1 MLMMHRKWEKLH
13 QEGRDEEVSWKF
25 WQKQY
30 SFREQY
36 GVGLDPDELEGLW
49 LRLQILVFMGA
60 DFGSLRKN
68 LSNLGNDMLVLKF
81 MCYLNLTCTHF
92 ACGDQSLVV
101 STYIPSQIH
110 TIHR

>member
-49 LRLQILVFMGA
+49 LRLQILG
-60 DFGSLRKN
+60 LRKFTRIFF
-68 LSNLGNDMLVLKF
+68 GTKK
-81 MCYLNLTCTHF
+81 
-92 ACGDQSLVV
+92 
-101 STYIPSQIH
+101 I
-110 TIHR
+110 

>member
-49 LRLQILVFMGA
+49 LRLQILG
-60 DFGSLRKN
+60 LRKFT
-68 LSNLGNDMLVLKF
+68 GIFFGKKK
-81 MCYLNLTCTHF
+81 T
-92 ACGDQSLVV
+92 
-101 STYIPSQIH
+101 
-110 TIHR
+110 